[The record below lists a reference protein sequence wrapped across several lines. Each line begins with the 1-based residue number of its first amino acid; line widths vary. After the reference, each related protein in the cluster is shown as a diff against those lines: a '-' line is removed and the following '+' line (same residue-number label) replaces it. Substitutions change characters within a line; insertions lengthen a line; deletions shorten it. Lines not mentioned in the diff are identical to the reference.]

1 VWLGLA
7 LLVVAVLYPLLWM
20 VFSSF
25 KSNQEV
31 FASPW
36 GLPGELRW
44 GNFGRAGSA
53 GVVRYF
59 VNSVLVTSASILTTV
74 LFSAWAAY
82 GLVRLRVPF
91 GGTILGLLLGG
102 LMLAPTVALIPL
114 FGLLQRLHIYDSY
127 WALIVLYTAFRIPFT
142 TFLIR
147 AYMIDLPREVDG
159 GRDVLVGAAHD
170 FTPVVIAD
178 RAAEC
183 DQSGGDRLPDAA
195 EPDDADAGS

>member
-1 VWLGLA
+1 MVMSASSPTPTRQKPASPTLATSANIPAVWRSARAARRVGARVMRLTVWLGLA

-91 GGTILGLLLGG
+91 GG
-102 LMLAPTVALIPL
+102 
-114 FGLLQRLHIYDSY
+114 RS
-127 WALIVLYTAFRIPFT
+127 
-142 TFLIR
+142 
-147 AYMIDLPREVDG
+147 
-159 GRDVLVGAAHD
+159 
-170 FTPVVIAD
+170 
-178 RAAEC
+178 
-183 DQSGGDRLPDAA
+183 SGSCS
-195 EPDDADAGS
+195 AGSCSHRP